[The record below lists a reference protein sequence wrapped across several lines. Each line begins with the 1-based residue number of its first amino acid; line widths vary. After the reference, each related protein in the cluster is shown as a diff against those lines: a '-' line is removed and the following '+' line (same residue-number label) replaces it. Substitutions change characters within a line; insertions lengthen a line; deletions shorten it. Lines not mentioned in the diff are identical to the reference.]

1 MSKEDYSPTQST
13 YPDNVHDKL
22 NNLIDH
28 LQMVVSIGA
37 SSDEEEVS
45 CSRDATVGSVE
56 TTACDCRDEVH
67 DISCSF
73 DKRDTDLRD
82 DVIQKIVVTIG
93 ELDDSRCSTPDNTS
107 PLKFG
112 KHRIR
117 DSIYIGLDGPIET
130 IIQDCDDNGEEETEE
145 EDSSALGVINWNGRQ
160 APMESIEIECNKCG
174 KDDDSV
180 EKSHDDAT
188 TILQLQ
194 QQLTSKLKSPVLC
207 SRRLMSLHDDVES
220 SSPKAKASLSF
231 STITVRSYPMIVG
244 NHPNTKYGP
253 PISIGWEYHEY
264 DSLSLNEYE
273 AYRGEKG
280 RKLKD
285 LYLNSGRRRRI
296 LQRAGFSLAE
306 MSVAINTAQI
316 DQLLRT
322 ESKNDTVENIT
333 SYFDD
338 EINAMTKKNLK
349 SNVNCGWKKTV
360 IATRCLGKAASQRY
374 KQITMKKKGHC

>member
-1 MSKEDYSPTQST
+1 
-13 YPDNVHDKL
+13 
-22 NNLIDH
+22 
-28 LQMVVSIGA
+28 
-37 SSDEEEVS
+37 
-45 CSRDATVGSVE
+45 
-56 TTACDCRDEVH
+56 
-67 DISCSF
+67 
-73 DKRDTDLRD
+73 
-82 DVIQKIVVTIG
+82 
-93 ELDDSRCSTPDNTS
+93 
-107 PLKFG
+107 
-112 KHRIR
+112 
-117 DSIYIGLDGPIET
+117 
-130 IIQDCDDNGEEETEE
+130 
-145 EDSSALGVINWNGRQ
+145 
-160 APMESIEIECNKCG
+160 
-174 KDDDSV
+174 
-180 EKSHDDAT
+180 
-188 TILQLQ
+188 
-194 QQLTSKLKSPVLC
+194 
-207 SRRLMSLHDDVES
+207 
-220 SSPKAKASLSF
+220 
-231 STITVRSYPMIVG
+231 MIVG

-316 DQLLRT
+316 DQLLRN

-360 IATRCLGKAASQRY
+360 IVTRCLGKAASQRY